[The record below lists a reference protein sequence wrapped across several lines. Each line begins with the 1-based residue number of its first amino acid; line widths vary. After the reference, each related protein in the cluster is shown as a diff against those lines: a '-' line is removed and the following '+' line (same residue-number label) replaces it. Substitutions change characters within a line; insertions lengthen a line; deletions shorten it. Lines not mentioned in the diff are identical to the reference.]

1 MDDRA
6 NSNDVLDR
14 ALQAALRGA
23 VKWLGLRPSLAG
35 LLAVLAMLTIAP
47 LVALSVWLLD
57 RTVTERRED
66 DLHQLRSLAE
76 TLAHAIDRDLRG
88 WRETA
93 EVLAETPQLKSRDLA
108 GFHALASAIVE
119 KSGGHFALID
129 REGRQVLNTRVPYG
143 VALPEFRSLPAALSV
158 IATGKP
164 AFSGIVVGNLARSPV
179 FGVYVP
185 VLENREVIY
194 TLAHLLDAR
203 LLQAALEQHTLPEGW
218 LAAIV
223 DTSGIIAARAKRPEV
238 FVGKPMKSDIL
249 ERTTAGMGIL
259 ETVDLENRPSIAAY
273 HVSPAAQ
280 WRALVWAPREFLDAP
295 SWKARLGGMAILAA
309 AVLLSAAT
317 ATLASRIIRN
327 PVRRTVAA
335 AGALARGEPIDER
348 PTYMAET
355 DLVSV
360 ALADA
365 GRSISERQQALAE
378 SEQRIRHIA
387 NATPA
392 MLWIAT
398 PDGRIWASDRW
409 FEFTGIPKGD
419 IAQRW
424 SEAVHPDDREQCR
437 IAWQQALATGRDFVA
452 ECRIRGRDGQFR
464 WFKSHAVAEV
474 RDGKIT
480 GWNGSTSDIDEL
492 KRAERSR
499 AVSEER
505 LRLAQDVAGL
515 GSAAWDLASNRATW
529 SDLFAQLFDL
539 PGSGADGDGRAML
552 AHILASTFPDDVE
565 RLEKQQA
572 AILENGGS
580 LTEEVRLR
588 RRDGTIAWRHL
599 RVEVFCD
606 ATGRPERVIA
616 VGRDITRRKQ
626 VELEL
631 ARFATVAGAS
641 SEAIVGCDL
650 EGRIEVWN
658 SAAERLYGWSAAE
671 VKGRSIAILCEPGR
685 ATEFLE
691 MIARAALGEAT
702 NATDATHR
710 RKDGEPID
718 INISIAPVRNR
729 QGRVIDISVS
739 AHDISERKKHE
750 AHTRFVMRELSHR
763 SKNLL
768 AVVQAMA
775 RQTARTSRGIEEFQ
789 GRFAERVASLAR
801 SHDLLVKGD
810 WAGAYIGDLV
820 SSQLMPFIG
829 REQTRIVSDGPQL
842 LLKPEAAQNIGMAL
856 HELATNAAKHGALS
870 VPGGKIAI
878 DWRVD
883 ATAEGGPAFHL
894 TWMEQGGPTVTA
906 PEGRGFGSNVVERLV
921 PSALDGTATL
931 DWTPKGVVWH
941 LEAPLRQI
949 TGESAQN
956 ALASADFDIGTSTP
970 ELRGLYRAWAQIKGT
985 DRLPRFAGFDPS
997 LIDGREQVIVANL
1010 VPGKHRL
1017 RVLSVGADLQ
1027 HLLRPG
1033 TETATSGVGLALMDT
1048 IERCH
1053 GLADATASPCYDW
1066 VRAPAEGNQ
1075 VAAYEILSAP
1085 FSENGST
1092 VTHIVAMVVFR
1103 GWVTSEGPRTE
1114 FTPQQD

>member
-1 MDDRA
+1 MR
-6 NSNDVLDR
+6 
-14 ALQAALRGA
+14 
-23 VKWLGLRPSLAG
+23 WLGFRPSLAG
-35 LLAVLAMLTIAP
+35 LLAILAMLTIAP

-66 DLHQLRSLAE
+66 HVHQLRSLAA

-93 EVLAETPQLKSRDLA
+93 EVLAATPQLQSRDLPA
-108 GFHALASAIVE
+108 FHALASAIVE

-129 REGRQVLNTRVPYG
+129 RDGKQVLNTRVPYG
-143 VALPEFRSLPAALSV
+143 VALPEFRSLPSALSV
-158 IATGKP
+158 IATGNP
-164 AFSGIVVGNLARSPV
+164 AFSGIVVGNLARSLV
-179 FGVYVP
+179 FGVHVP
-185 VLENREVIY
+185 VLKNGEVIY

-203 LLQAALEQHTLPEGW
+203 LLQAALEQHGLPEGW
-218 LAAIV
+218 LAAIL
-223 DTSGIIAARAKRPEV
+223 DTKGVIAARSKRPEA
-238 FVGKPMKSDIL
+238 FVGRPMKSDII
-249 ERTTAGMGIL
+249 ERLTAPQGLL
-259 ETVDLENRPSIAAY
+259 ETVDLEDRAAVTAY
-273 HVSPAAQ
+273 HVSPAAE
-280 WRALVWAPREFLDAP
+280 WRALVWAPREYLDAP
-295 SWKARLGGMAILAA
+295 SWRARLGGLAILGA

-327 PVRRTVAA
+327 PIRRTVVA

-348 PTYMAET
+348 STYMAET

-365 GRSISERQQALAE
+365 GRAIAERQQALAE

-419 IAQRW
+419 IARRW
-424 SEAVHPDDREQCR
+424 RDAVHPDDREHCR
-437 IAWQQALATGRDFVA
+437 IAWKEALATGRDYVA
-452 ECRIRGRDGQFR
+452 ECRILGRDGHYR

-474 RDGKIT
+474 QDGRIT

-515 GSAAWDLASNRATW
+515 GSAEWDLTTDRATW
-529 SDLFAQLFDL
+529 SALFAQLFDL
-539 PGSGADGDGRAML
+539 PGSGAESDGRSLL
-552 AHILASTFPDDVE
+552 AHILAATFPEDLD
-565 RLEKQQA
+565 RLEKQHK
-572 AILENGGS
+572 AILEHGGS
-580 LTEEVRLR
+580 LTEEIRLR
-588 RRDGTIAWRHL
+588 RRDGSIAWRHL
-599 RVEVFCD
+599 RAEVFCD
-606 ATGRPERVIA
+606 SSGRPERLIA

-631 ARFATVAGAS
+631 ARFATVAEAS
-641 SEAIVGCDL
+641 SEAILGCDL
-650 EGRIEVWN
+650 EGHIEVWN
-658 SAAERLYGWSAAE
+658 SAAERLYGWSGAE

-685 ATEFLE
+685 ASEFLE
-691 MIARAALGEAT
+691 MIARAARGEPSG
-702 NATDATHR
+702 ATDATHR
-710 RKDGEPID
+710 RRDGQPID
-718 INISIAPVRNR
+718 VSVSIAPVRNAE
-729 QGRVIDISVS
+729 GRVIDISVS
-739 AHDISERKKHE
+739 AHDVSERKRHE

-768 AVVQAMA
+768 AIVQAMA

-789 GRFAERVASLAR
+789 SRFAERVASLAR

-829 REQTRIVSDGPQL
+829 REQTRIATDGPQL

-870 VPGGKIAI
+870 LPGGKISIA
-878 DWRVD
+878 WRVD
-883 ATAEGGPAFHL
+883 STPEGGTEFHL
-894 TWMEQGGPTVTA
+894 TWTEQGGPPVAA

-931 DWTPKGVVWH
+931 DWTPQGVVWH
-941 LEAPLRQI
+941 LAAPLLQI

-970 ELRGLYRAWAQIKGT
+970 ELRGLYRSWAQLKGT
-985 DRLPRFAGFDPS
+985 DRLPRFASFDP
-997 LIDGREQVIVANL
+997 LAIDGREQLIVASL
-1010 VPGKHRL
+1010 APGKHHL
-1017 RVLSVGADLQ
+1017 RVLWVGADLERV
-1027 HLLRPG
+1027 LPPG
-1033 TETATSGVGLALMDT
+1033 TETATSGVAAALMGA

-1053 GLADATASPCYDW
+1053 ALADATASPCYDW
-1066 VRAPAEGNQ
+1066 VRAPADDGQ
-1075 VAAYEILSAP
+1075 VAAYELLSTP
-1085 FSENGST
+1085 FSDSGST
-1092 VTHIVAMVVFR
+1092 VTHIVAMVIFR

-1114 FTPQQD
+1114 LAPQQD